1 MSTSLRRELRR
12 KALHLTGL
20 TIPAFYIA
28 FGREFTLTF
37 VALAF
42 ALFVVLE
49 PFRIIEGFRDK
60 IKLRLRLINPDMVAG
75 VEILERQV
83 YMIERS
89 HERDGVAAHIYFSL
103 ASLIVIYFF
112 DRNTAIAAITV
123 ATLGDAMA
131 AIIGVRFGR
140 HRFKNGKSLEG
151 SLAYFITAFLVIYPL
166 LGPVMA
172 LFGALVGMLTEF
184 YELPPDDNFSNQLA
198 VALVIYLFSLL

>member
-37 VALAF
+37 VALSF

-49 PFRIIEGFRDK
+49 PFRIIEEFRDK

-83 YMIERS
+83 HTIERS
-89 HERDGVAAHIYFSL
+89 HERDGVAAHIYFAL

-112 DRNTAIAAITV
+112 DRSTAIAAITV

-131 AIIGVRFGR
+131 AIVGVRFGR

-151 SLAYFITAFLVIYPL
+151 SLAYFTTAFLVIYPL

-172 LFGALVGMLTEF
+172 FFGALTGMLTEF

-198 VALVIYLFSLL
+198 VALVIYLLSVL